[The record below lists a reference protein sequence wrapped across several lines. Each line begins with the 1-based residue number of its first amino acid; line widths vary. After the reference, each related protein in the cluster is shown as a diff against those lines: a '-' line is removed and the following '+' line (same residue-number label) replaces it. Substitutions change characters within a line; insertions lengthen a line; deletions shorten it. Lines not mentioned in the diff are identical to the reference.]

1 MTLYTIHPVVLPR
14 GPYDARSPLSL
25 DRGGEIR
32 DNISNDLA
40 GGGAHFAAGL
50 EEPPPSLPSLPPS
63 EVP

>member
-1 MTLYTIHPVVLPR
+1 MML
-14 GPYDARSPLSL
+14 ASPSL
-25 DRGGEIR
+25 DRGEEIR

-50 EEPPPSLPSLPPS
+50 EEPPPFPSLPPS